1 VHIKPR
7 SKQQA
12 TSPDC
17 LPCYYIASLSER
29 RIDGWVWCAVVV
41 APPSPSPVGTGQCS
55 GQSLLR
61 SCPPAD
67 LAMGARVLWFSLKG
81 KEPSPRYDR
90 DQKHPRLPGPTYRPL
105 ASAPYDSVSIPSRQ
119 LLRDAGPTTDRD
131 RPWGLAVGD
140 MPIGRCPVWTCG
152 TVCCGE

>member
-1 VHIKPR
+1 MHIKAR

-17 LPCYYIASLSER
+17 LPCSIASLSER

-41 APPSPSPVGTGQCS
+41 ARLHPHPHQWAVQWPVTHS
-55 GQSLLR
+55 STHL
-61 SCPPAD
+61 PI
-67 LAMGARVLWFSLKG
+67 LAAMARLLWFSLKG

-105 ASAPYDSVSIPSRQ
+105 ASGPYDSVSIPSRQ

-131 RPWGLAVGD
+131 RPSVRGVSHRTTCPSDGVRC
-140 MPIGRCPVWTCG
+140 GRVVDG
-152 TVCCGE
+152 T